1 MVVSPGVMHQGFF
14 QWSLFMPRYIVLDR
28 SWINN
33 RMYQPGDEV
42 EYDGEA
48 GENLELIDV
57 PAPKSKKAPAV
68 VEDDPP
74 L

>member
-1 MVVSPGVMHQGFF
+1 
-14 QWSLFMPRYIVLDR
+14 MPRYIVLDR

-57 PAPKSKKAPAV
+57 PARDVPAPKSKKAPAV